1 MLSLKNE
8 NRWLNGAIPALLI
21 HSCIGSVY
29 CWSLIKGSISTAMSV
44 SVSSIEAAFMLAIFC
59 LGMSAAFGG
68 SFVEKNVRWSS
79 LISAVC
85 FSSGL
90 IGSVLSIHLGS
101 SWLLFLTYGVLM
113 GVGLGI
119 GYISPVK
126 TLMLWFKDNPGLAT
140 GIAISGF
147 GLSKVLFSPFIEWCI
162 PKAGIEVTLLSMSFI
177 SILSMLLATFLIK
190 KPSGWI
196 ESTNRFSLTELFSII
211 KKKDYI
217 LTWLMFFTNITCGL
231 VIISFEKNIITST
244 VLLSGYIALI
254 SSLSAGFNTLGRFGY
269 ATSSDY
275 IQKKYLIYSI
285 IFISSFIVCF
295 MVYSLGLTWWTSLLM
310 ILIVNMGY
318 GGGFS
323 TLPILLKSRFGM
335 EKISTI
341 HGLTLSA
348 WAWAS
353 VASFGITQIFIYK
366 LGFDFNKVSLILSGM
381 YLLMFLFS
389 LSFLRKK

>member
-101 SWLLFLTYGVLM
+101 PWLLFLTYGVLM
-113 GVGLGI
+113 GIGLGI

-211 KKKDYI
+211 KRKDYI

-275 IQKKYLIYSI
+275 IQKKYLIYLI

-295 MVYSLGLTWWTSLLM
+295 LVYFLGLTWWTSLLM